1 MPVGNLH
8 QRGQRC
14 RTLHHARGAA
24 RLEGASGG
32 QSGQRG
38 HGAFYRLERTGAIR
52 LQIGHGME
60 QATGIRVGRGP
71 KDVVLGTK
79 FYEASRIHN
88 GDAVCDV
95 RDDSQVVRD
104 EQHGEAKLG
113 TKFGEQFKNLGL
125 DGDIEGGRR
134 LVCNQQLRTVHDGHS
149 DHNAL
154 SHPAGK
160 LVGIIAGTGRRFRDG
175 DIVHGIDGALPSF
188 TPRNY
193 MVGKNSFGDLV
204 SHAHDGVEC
213 GHGLLEDHGH
223 ERAAELA
230 HGGVVEGSEIA
241 CVRIVGEYDFP
252 VDLGLWREKA
262 HDGQRGHRFSR
273 TRFPHEAEDF
283 AASDG
288 EAQVTN
294 GGEKRCTDSR
304 LSGRLQDGG
313 ASFAREPDVEV
324 TNF

>member
-1 MPVGNLH
+1 MPVGNLD
-8 QRGQRC
+8 QWGQRC
-14 RTLHHARGAA
+14 RTLHDARGAA

-60 QATGIRVGRGP
+60 QATGIRVGRGL
-71 KDVVLGTK
+71 KDVVLDTK
-79 FYEASRIHN
+79 FYKASRIHN

-134 LVCNQQLRTVHDGHS
+134 LVCDQQLRTVHDGHR

-175 DIVHGIDGALPSF
+175 DVVHGIDGALPSF

-230 HGGVVEGSEIA
+230 HGIVVERSEIA
-241 CVRIVGEYDFP
+241 RLIIVGEYDFP
-252 VDLGLWREKA
+252 VDLGLWREQA

-273 TRFPHEAEDF
+273 A
-283 AASDG
+283 
-288 EAQVTN
+288 
-294 GGEKRCTDSR
+294 
-304 LSGRLQDGG
+304 
-313 ASFAREPDVEV
+313 
-324 TNF
+324 